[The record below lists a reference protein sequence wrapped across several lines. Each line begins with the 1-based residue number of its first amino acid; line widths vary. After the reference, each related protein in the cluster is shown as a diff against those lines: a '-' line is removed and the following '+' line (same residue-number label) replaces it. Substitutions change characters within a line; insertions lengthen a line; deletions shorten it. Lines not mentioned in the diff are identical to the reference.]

1 MRRAMVIG
9 AVLLAIAVV
18 VGVGIGAYNAGLHE
32 GLEDSGRAVEVV
44 RVDGWGFPFGLI
56 LFPLFIVGIILLVR
70 GAFGR
75 RHWGGPGHWGPG
87 SGGPGGPGHW
97 KAAMLEEWHRH
108 QHGEG
113 DSEAGAGG
121 EPARA

>member
-18 VGVGIGAYNAGLHE
+18 VSVGIGAYNAGFHE

-44 RVDGWGFPFGLI
+44 RVEGWGFPFGLI
-56 LFPLFIVGIILLVR
+56 LFPLFIIGIILLVR

-75 RHWGGPGHWGPG
+75 RHWGPGSGGPGH
-87 SGGPGGPGHW
+87 GGPGGPGHW

-113 DSEAGAGG
+113 GGEAGAGG